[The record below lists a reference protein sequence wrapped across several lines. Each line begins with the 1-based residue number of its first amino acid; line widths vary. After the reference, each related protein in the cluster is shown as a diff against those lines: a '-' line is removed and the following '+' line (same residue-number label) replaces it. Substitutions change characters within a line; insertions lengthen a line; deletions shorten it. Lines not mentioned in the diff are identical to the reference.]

1 MQSKATTVE
10 QYLAELPEERR
21 AELQRVRDVILAN
34 LGEGYRE
41 GMLYGMVGY
50 FVPHELYPAG
60 YHCDP
65 SQPLSFVCLAS
76 QKQHLSLY
84 LTCLYANHEQLLAF
98 RAAWA
103 KTGKKLDMGKSCI
116 RFKRAD
122 DLALELIAAAIRRTP
137 VAKLIKDYEAVLK
150 AAQRTKEA
158 GKAKSKPVSKLV
170 RKKASGVKA
179 VAKAGKR
186 PAKAPSRTGKKKS
199 PNKP

>member
-1 MQSKATTVE
+1 MQSKAATVE
-10 QYLAELPEERR
+10 QYLAELPEDRR
-21 AELQRVRDVILAN
+21 AELQQVREVILAN
-34 LGEGYRE
+34 IGDGYRE

-50 FVPHELYPAG
+50 FVPHELYPPG

-84 LTCLYANHEQLLAF
+84 MTCMYANDEELLAF

-137 VAKLIKDYEAVLK
+137 VKKLIKDYEAVLK
-150 AAQRTKEA
+150 AAQRTKQ
-158 GKAKSKPVSKLV
+158 V

-179 VAKAGKR
+179 VAKSAKR
-186 PAKAPSRTGKKKS
+186 PAKTPARTGTQKS
-199 PNKP
+199 QTRKS